1 MSTES
6 AGGPAKMRASDGE
19 REEYARIVRDA
30 VGEGRLSLAEGEERL
45 ATLYAAKFRDELP
58 PVVADLPRDEEPRGY
73 GRGSAGPARGSRST
87 SGGRGGERGRDWQ
100 AYGRRGFARHI
111 GFVAVVAGIL
121 IAIWALTASSFFWP
135 AIPLAFLAFGL
146 LRRGCWL
153 GWSRGAGRR
162 QWYGD
167 YQRPGSDRTSES
179 A

>member
-6 AGGPAKMRASDGE
+6 AGGPAKVRASDAE

-30 VGEGRLSLAEGEERL
+30 VGEGRLSLDEGDERL

-73 GRGSAGPARGSRST
+73 GRGSAGSPRGAPSGTRS
-87 SGGRGGERGRDWQ
+87 GERARDWH
-100 AYGRRGFARHI
+100 AYGRRGFARHV
-111 GFVAVVAGIL
+111 GFVTVVAGVL

-135 AIPLAFLAFGL
+135 AIPLAFPAFGL

-153 GWSRGAGRR
+153 GWRRGWERR
-162 QWYGD
+162 QWHGD
-167 YQRPGSDRTSES
+167 YERSRQGSTE